1 MINLALI
8 GLGDWGKNY
17 LSTINAFP
25 NCRIKYLCSTSS
37 RYLQTFKKDYVITTN
52 FEELFKFQDID
63 GVIVA
68 TPGSTHYQIA
78 EGFLKKGFNLL
89 IEKPL
94 VTNYNDSLKLKEL
107 KNKTTS
113 KILVGH
119 IYLFDPAYIKTKEL
133 LKDIGPIKSISYGAE
148 NNGPFR
154 TDISI
159 LWDLGPHAI
168 SLILD
173 ICDKTPYQVVA
184 WGLKNLRP
192 KSQLFDLVA
201 LRLKFSDQ
209 NDTFIKL
216 SWLYPI
222 KRRELV
228 IVGSKSTLVYN
239 DLLPNRI
246 TLYENMGPDIKEKNL
261 IKKIPNIKYPNYEHR
276 LPLEVELGEFI
287 EAIGKN
293 QDLNRSNLDFGIKVT
308 KILHLAERSIKN
320 EGEAMNVDF

>member
-37 RYLQTFKKDYVITTN
+37 TNFQTFKKDYITTTD
-52 FEELFKFQDID
+52 FKELFKFKDID
-63 GVIVA
+63 GVIIA

-78 EGFLKKGFNLL
+78 QEFLKKGFNLL

-94 VTNYNDSLKLKEL
+94 VINYNDSLKLMAL

-119 IYLFDPAYIKTKEL
+119 IYLFDPAYAKTKEL
-133 LKDIGPIKSISYGAE
+133 LKDIGQIRFISYEAE

-154 TDISI
+154 TDMSI
-159 LWDLGPHAI
+159 LWDFGPHAI

-173 ICDKTPYQVVA
+173 ICDKTPYQVEA
-184 WGLKNLRP
+184 WGLDNLRP
-192 KSQLFDLVA
+192 KLKLFDLVTI
-201 LRLKFSDQ
+201 RLKFPDL
-209 NDTFIKL
+209 NDAFIKL
-216 SWLYPI
+216 SWLNPN

-239 DLLPNRI
+239 DFLPNRV
-246 TLYENMGPDIKEKNL
+246 TLFENMGPDIKGKDL
-261 IKKIPNIKYPNYEHR
+261 IKKLPVIKYPFYEHR

-287 EAIGKN
+287 KTIEKKQYHN
-293 QDLNRSNLDFGIKVT
+293 KSNLDFGIKVT
-308 KILHLAERSIKN
+308 KILHLAEQSIKN
-320 EGEAMNVDF
+320 EGEAMNVSR

>member
-17 LSTINAFP
+17 LSTIKAFP

-37 RYLQTFKKDYVITTN
+37 TNLQIFKKDYIVTTN
-52 FEELFKFQDID
+52 FKELLKFQDID
-63 GVIVA
+63 GVIIA

-78 EGFLKKGFNLL
+78 EEFLKKGFNLL

-94 VTNYNDSLKLKEL
+94 VTKYNDSLRLKEL

-119 IYLFDPAYIKTKEL
+119 VYLFDPAYIKTKKL
-133 LKDIGPIKSISYGAE
+133 LKDIGSIKSISYEAE

-154 TDISI
+154 TDMSI

-168 SLILD
+168 SLIMD
-173 ICDKTPYQVVA
+173 IYDKAPYQIMA
-184 WGLKNLRP
+184 WGLENLRP
-192 KSQLFDLVA
+192 KTGLFDLVT

-209 NDTFIKL
+209 NEAFIKL

-222 KRRELV
+222 KRRELI

-239 DLLPNRI
+239 DLLTNRVI
-246 TLYENMGPDIKEKNL
+246 LFENMGPDIKGDNL
-261 IKKIPNIKYPNYEHR
+261 IKKLPNIKYPSYERR

-287 EAIGKN
+287 EAIEKN
-293 QDLNRSNLDFGIKVT
+293 QDINRSNLDFGIKVT
-308 KILHLAERSIKN
+308 KILHLTEQSIKN
-320 EGEAMNVDF
+320 EGEVMNVSF